1 MQSHMSS
8 VNTVRQYYP
17 VSPTI
22 IPQSA
27 PRKDTQLTPLTV
39 LPAQPGDEDAHLLAG
54 LRNGEESAFQILMD
68 RYYSMLI
75 RLARVFVPSEAI
87 AEEVVQETWIGVL
100 EGIHRF
106 EGRSYLKTWLFRI
119 LTNRAKTRGGQE
131 RRYVPLVHHA
141 EAEEGL
147 GGIQREEDLCA
158 QAGVGG
164 EFDSLRGIDEQSPE
178 RVLLSKEGVQQI
190 DWAIRQ
196 LPHSQQLVIV
206 MRDVEGMSASEV
218 CEALEVSETNQRVLL
233 HRARTKVRAAMQEYM
248 AA

>member
-1 MQSHMSS
+1 M
-8 VNTVRQYYP
+8 
-17 VSPTI
+17 
-22 IPQSA
+22 
-27 PRKDTQLTPLTV
+27 
-39 LPAQPGDEDAHLLAG
+39 
-54 LRNGEESAFQILMD
+54 
-68 RYYSMLI
+68 
-75 RLARVFVPSEAI
+75 
-87 AEEVVQETWIGVL
+87 
-100 EGIHRF
+100 
-106 EGRSYLKTWLFRI
+106 
-119 LTNRAKTRGGQE
+119 
-131 RRYVPLVHHA
+131 
-141 EAEEGL
+141 